1 MKHNPFSIVIPI
13 FNEEDNIEILIDEIF
28 LNLNDYSE
36 FEIILVNDGSIDNS
50 SATISSLKYQNLK
63 LIDRSVN
70 KGQSYSILEGV
81 KNSKY
86 QTIITLDG
94 DGQNNPK
101 DIPILLNK
109 YFSDKQLSLVG
120 GIRVKRK
127 DSFIKIL
134 SSRIANRVRSFI
146 LKDNCSDTGCSL
158 KVFDKKIFLTFPF
171 FTGMHRFLPAL
182 FSGFG
187 YKTFFLEV
195 DHRTRKKGF
204 SKYGTFDRL
213 YKGIIDIRK
222 VINILKENKDIK

>member
-50 SATISSLKYQNLK
+50 SATISNLKYQNLK

>member
-50 SATISSLKYQNLK
+50 SATISNLKYQNLK

-187 YKTFFLEV
+187 YKTFFQEV
-195 DHRTRKKGF
+195 DHRKRKKGF

>member
-36 FEIILVNDGSIDNS
+36 FEIIIVNDGSIDNS

-63 LIDRSVN
+63 LIDRNVN

>member
-63 LIDRSVN
+63 LIDRNVN

>member
-50 SATISSLKYQNLK
+50 STTISNLKYQNIK
-63 LIDRSVN
+63 LIDRNVN

-127 DSFIKIL
+127 DSYIKIL
-134 SSRIANRVRSFI
+134 SSIIANRVRSFI

-158 KVFDKKIFLTFPF
+158 KVFDKKIFLKFPF

-187 YKTFFLEV
+187 YKTFFLDV
-195 DHRTRKKGF
+195 DHRARKKGF

>member
-50 SATISSLKYQNLK
+50 SNTISNLKYQNLK
-63 LIDRSVN
+63 LIDRNVN

-195 DHRTRKKGF
+195 DHRTRTKGF

>member
-36 FEIILVNDGSIDNS
+36 FEIIIVNDGSIDNS
-50 SATISSLKYQNLK
+50 STTISNLKYQNLK
-63 LIDRSVN
+63 FIDRNIN

-86 QTIITLDG
+86 ETIITLDG

-195 DHRTRKKGF
+195 DHRKRKKGF